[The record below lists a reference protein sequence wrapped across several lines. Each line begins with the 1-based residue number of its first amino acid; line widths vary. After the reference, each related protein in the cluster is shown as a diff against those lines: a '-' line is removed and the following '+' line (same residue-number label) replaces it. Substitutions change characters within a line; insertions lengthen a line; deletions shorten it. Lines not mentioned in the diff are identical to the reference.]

1 MAIHS
6 ITFYIISY
14 YTKLKENIVFQPPI
28 CENGENLVKR
38 RRKRQTRVIDETQ
51 GDLYDTDRED
61 LKVKVY
67 SGLYVNEASDLDDAF
82 LDSDVPTEIVSI
94 LQHIVLDMCFK
105 WLMYNK
111 NGFNCG

>member
-1 MAIHS
+1 M
-6 ITFYIISY
+6 
-14 YTKLKENIVFQPPI
+14 
-28 CENGENLVKR
+28 KR

-82 LDSDVPTEIVSI
+82 LDNGEVPTEIVSSNPK
-94 LQHIVLDMCFK
+94 L
-105 WLMYNK
+105 
-111 NGFNCG
+111 

>member
-1 MAIHS
+1 MLRNLQSLHRKIVLDIA
-6 ITFYIISY
+6 ITF
-14 YTKLKENIVFQPPI
+14 ENDVKTSTQYLNFQPPI
-28 CENGENLVKR
+28 CQNGENLVKR

-82 LDSDVPTEIVSI
+82 LDNEVPTEIVS
-94 LQHIVLDMCFK
+94 
-105 WLMYNK
+105 YNDK
-111 NGFNCG
+111 

>member
-1 MAIHS
+1 MNFLIYLTS
-6 ITFYIISY
+6 
-14 YTKLKENIVFQPPI
+14 KFQPPI
-28 CENGENLVKR
+28 CQNGENLVKR

-82 LDSDVPTEIVSI
+82 LDNEVPTEIVSEI
-94 LQHIVLDMCFK
+94 NVAPFFI
-105 WLMYNK
+105 
-111 NGFNCG
+111 